1 MEENKHR
8 YLQMVHLGHKLIK
21 GVLECLCPGPSR
33 TQLQKDKIIIMTKG
47 ADRLDKDSDE
57 ARYKK
62 MSEALC
68 KCTRMTKK
76 NTIERKICR
85 AILYNGVTNGSQLEE
100 LLDQYEF
107 TFSRGKARKH
117 AKEDYNDLLN
127 GETISIKKRFFSRID
142 DEALCKAVDF
152 ILSEDNVTSAPYGTK
167 VIKLSSNESISLPR
181 LQRKQSRIDI
191 IKVYKK

>member
-1 MEENKHR
+1 
-8 YLQMVHLGHKLIK
+8 
-21 GVLECLCPGPSR
+21 
-33 TQLQKDKIIIMTKG
+33 MTKG

-57 ARYKK
+57 ARFKK

-76 NTIERKICR
+76 NTIKREICR
-85 AILYNGVTNGSQLEE
+85 TILNRGVTNGSQLEE

-117 AKEDYNDLLN
+117 TKEDYSDLLN

-142 DEALCKAVDF
+142 DEALCKVEL
-152 ILSEDNVTSAPYGTK
+152 I
-167 VIKLSSNESISLPR
+167 
-181 LQRKQSRIDI
+181 
-191 IKVYKK
+191 

>member
-68 KCTRMTKK
+68 KCTRMSKK
-76 NTIERKICR
+76 NTIKRKICR
-85 AILYNGVTNGSQLEE
+85 AILYSGVTNYPQLEE
-100 LLDQYEF
+100 LLDQYKF

-117 AKEDYNDLLN
+117 AREDYNDLLN
-127 GETISIKKRFFSRID
+127 GETIRIKKRFFSHID
-142 DEALCKAVDF
+142 DEVL
-152 ILSEDNVTSAPYGTK
+152 
-167 VIKLSSNESISLPR
+167 
-181 LQRKQSRIDI
+181 
-191 IKVYKK
+191 